1 MERRIKRFDEFL
13 KMNEGHEPNLRIE
26 KNELDEGLEYEWILE
41 GRKCGYMLVS
51 LEKGVASI
59 AGYAKYGREEVPSG
73 YGARFIKMCINDLLS
88 DGYDVVCVK
97 ATMNATS
104 GFIWDRLK
112 SVYDIE
118 DSSWRGSPCLLIRSH
133 K

>member
-1 MERRIKRFDEFL
+1 MNNINNFEDFCSLNEYAANVL
-13 KMNEGHEPNLRIE
+13 KIE
-26 KNELDEGLEYEWILE
+26 KSALEEGTEYTWLLNGNE
-41 GRKCGYMLVS
+41 CGYMLVTI
-51 LEKGVASI
+51 EDNIASI
-59 AGYAKYGREEVPSG
+59 AGYAKHGRMEVPSG

-88 DGYDVVCVK
+88 NGYDVVCVK

-112 SVYDIE
+112 SVYEIE
-118 DSSWRGSPCLLIRSH
+118 DSSWRGSPCLLIRSG